1 MLLTIL
7 GILGPLLGPLLSKLG
22 VSATLNNL
30 ITAAL
35 DGAAAI
41 VTGIQNKASV
51 NVELATLQA
60 ALTALQADTSL
71 DPTVL
76 GDIAEGIRDLQAAI
90 TAYQAAELNTDPSTL
105 TPLPLVP

>member
-7 GILGPLLGPLLSKLG
+7 GILGPLLGPLLTKFG
-22 VSATLNNL
+22 VSASIDNL

-35 DGAAAI
+35 AGASAI
-41 VTGIQNKASV
+41 VTGIQSKASV

-60 ALTALQADTSL
+60 ALTALEADTSL

-76 GDIAEGIRDLQAAI
+76 ADVAEGIRDLQAAI
-90 TAYQAAELNTDPSTL
+90 TAYQSAEVSTDPSTL
-105 TPLPLVP
+105 TPIPEV